1 MTQQNPVTVLLTG
14 ASGFIGKH
22 IEAALKSSGYRV
34 LRGVSAKHCGA
45 GDIAIDFAKDNEDD
59 WQQRFYQNPIEIV
72 INAVGVLRDS
82 RARPIE
88 ATHQSGPIALFNACT
103 QHNVKRVI
111 QISALGIEDN
121 PTDYAR
127 TKRAADEHLL
137 KLAENSSLSAAV
149 VRPSI
154 VFGQGGASSA
164 LFMNLAKLPLVCLPK
179 PVLKARVQPLAVTDL
194 AQAVVALIED
204 KASGI
209 IQCAGSEALLLAD
222 FIDGAQA
229 LPAWTAAELGALIKT
244 VLKRHQAKMPKL
256 AIALR
261 VAVLGCAQSP
271 SVDAVLALLGRDV
284 VLERLRGID
293 HGDIQEMVRALPTE
307 G

>member
-14 ASGFIGKH
+14 ASGFIGRH
-22 IEAALKSSGYRV
+22 IEAALKQAGYRV

-45 GDIAIDFAKDNEDD
+45 DDIAIDFAKDSESD
-59 WQQRFYQNPIEIV
+59 WQRRFYQNPIEIV
-72 INAVGVLRDS
+72 INAVGVLRSS

-103 QHNVKRVI
+103 EHNVKRVI

-137 KLAENSSLSAAV
+137 NLAENRSFSAAV
-149 VRPSI
+149 LRPSI

-204 KASGI
+204 NSSGI

-222 FIDGAQA
+222 FIAHLRGQLGYKPARVLR
-229 LPAWTAAELGALIKT
+229 LPDWLTGLSARAGDLVPI
-244 VLKRHQAKMPKL
+244 
-256 AIALR
+256 
-261 VAVLGCAQSP
+261 SP
-271 SVDAVLALLGRDV
+271 WCSETLALLAKDNVAPPDTLHRLLGREATHYSHFV
-284 VLERLRGID
+284 EQLWKRK
-293 HGDIQEMVRALPTE
+293 
-307 G
+307 